1 MKDFLKDF
9 GKVPK
14 NCPLALGAIE
24 NGVQLCY
31 ICPKKNDMNMNDWKE
46 LCKNV
51 WNWLVKKPQVVNVK
65 KPQVEKVLKG
75 YSPDRMKRYLD
86 AHYEF
91 RYNVLSE
98 VNEFRP
104 KGEDQSAFK
113 LLGKRELNALCMEIQ
128 SAGIPCWDRDVARY
142 IHSTLVEDYHPF
154 TLYIQ
159 ELPKWDGE
167 DRLTDLAQRVSSE
180 AYWVKHFHRWMLA
193 LMAQWM
199 GKNTTYA
206 NCVAPL
212 LVSEEQGWLKSTF
225 CKSLMPEPLQAYYT
239 DQIDLSANGRLE
251 GKLAVMGLINLDE
264 FDRLS
269 SRAMAK
275 LKNLMQLSSL
285 SIRKAYQK
293 NYAPLPRIAS
303 FIGTSNRKDLLD
315 DPTGSRRF
323 LCVEVEHR
331 IDCSDIDLPQIY
343 AQLKAELEAGER
355 YWFTPDEE
363 QEIQCHNEAFY
374 QVHPEEELF
383 RNHFRTPSDG
393 ETCEMLSLSDILET
407 LKEKHGALLRNVS
420 MVKFGNALVAS
431 GVERVH
437 TKLGNRYK
445 LVRVDVGE

>member
-1 MKDFLKDF
+1 M
-9 GKVPK
+9 
-14 NCPLALGAIE
+14 IT
-24 NGVQLCY
+24 
-31 ICPKKNDMNMNDWKE
+31 WKMF
-46 LCKNV
+46 CKNL
-51 WNWLVKKPQVVNVK
+51 WNLLVKKPQVTNVK
-65 KPQVEKVLKG
+65 KPQVEKVQKG
-75 YSPDRMKRYLD
+75 CLPDKMKRYLN

-98 VNEFRP
+98 INEFRP
-104 KGEDQSAFK
+104 KGEDLLTFRI
-113 LLGKRELNALCMEIQ
+113 LGKRELNALCMEIQ

-154 TLYIQ
+154 SLYIQ

-167 DRLTDLAQRVSSE
+167 DRLTDLAQRVSTE

-285 SIRKAYQK
+285 NIRKSYQK
-293 NYAPLPRIAS
+293 NYSQLPRIAS

-331 IDCSDIDLPQIY
+331 IDCTDIDLSQIY

-355 YWFTPDEE
+355 YWFTSEEE
-363 QEIQCHNEAFY
+363 QEIQFHNEAFY

-383 RNHFRTPSDG
+383 RNHFRVPSEG
-393 ETCEMLSLSDILET
+393 EMCEMLSLSEILEA
-407 LKEKHGALLRNVS
+407 LKEKHGSLLRNVS
-420 MVKFGNALVAS
+420 MVKFGNALVTS

-437 TKLGNRYK
+437 TKFGNRYK

>member
-1 MKDFLKDF
+1 MITW
-9 GKVPK
+9 KVF
-14 NCPLALGAIE
+14 
-24 NGVQLCY
+24 
-31 ICPKKNDMNMNDWKE
+31 
-46 LCKNV
+46 CKNL
-51 WNWLVKKPQVVNVK
+51 WNLLVKKPQVTNVK
-65 KPQVEKVLKG
+65 KPQVEKVQKG
-75 YSPDRMKRYLD
+75 CLPDKMKRYLN

-98 VNEFRP
+98 INEFRP
-104 KGEDQSAFK
+104 KGEGLLTFRI
-113 LLGKRELNALCMEIQ
+113 LGKRELNALCMEIQ

-154 TLYIQ
+154 SLYIQ

-167 DRLTDLAQRVSSE
+167 DRLTDLAQRVSTE

-239 DQIDLSANGRLE
+239 DQIDLSANGRQE

-285 SIRKAYQK
+285 NIRKSYQK
-293 NYAPLPRIAS
+293 NYSQLPRIAS

-331 IDCSDIDLPQIY
+331 IDCTDIDLSQIY

-355 YWFTPDEE
+355 YWFTSEEE
-363 QEIQCHNEAFY
+363 QEIQFHNEAFY

-383 RNHFRTPSDG
+383 RNHFRVPSEG
-393 ETCEMLSLSDILET
+393 EMCEMFSLSEILEA
-407 LKEKHGALLRNVS
+407 LKEKHGSLLRNVS

-437 TKLGNRYK
+437 TKFGNRYK

>member
-1 MKDFLKDF
+1 MITW
-9 GKVPK
+9 KVF
-14 NCPLALGAIE
+14 
-24 NGVQLCY
+24 
-31 ICPKKNDMNMNDWKE
+31 
-46 LCKNV
+46 CKNL
-51 WNWLVKKPQVVNVK
+51 WNLLVKKPQVTNVK
-65 KPQVEKVLKG
+65 KPQVEKVQKG
-75 YSPDRMKRYLD
+75 CLPDKMKRYLN

-98 VNEFRP
+98 INEFRP
-104 KGEDQSAFK
+104 KGEGLLTFRI
-113 LLGKRELNALCMEIQ
+113 LGKRELNALCMEIQ

-154 TLYIQ
+154 SLYIQ

-167 DRLTDLAQRVSSE
+167 DRLTDLAQRVSTE

-239 DQIDLSANGRLE
+239 DQIDLSGNGRLE

-285 SIRKAYQK
+285 NIRKSYQK
-293 NYAPLPRIAS
+293 NYSQLPRIAS

-331 IDCSDIDLPQIY
+331 IDCTDIDLSQIY

-355 YWFTPDEE
+355 YWFTSEEE
-363 QEIQCHNEAFY
+363 QEIQFHNEAFY

-383 RNHFRTPSDG
+383 RNHFRVPSEG
-393 ETCEMLSLSDILET
+393 EMCEMFSLSEILEA
-407 LKEKHGALLRNVS
+407 LKEKHGSLLRNVS

-437 TKLGNRYK
+437 TKFGNRYK

>member
-1 MKDFLKDF
+1 MITW
-9 GKVPK
+9 KVF
-14 NCPLALGAIE
+14 
-24 NGVQLCY
+24 
-31 ICPKKNDMNMNDWKE
+31 
-46 LCKNV
+46 CKNL
-51 WNWLVKKPQVVNVK
+51 WNLLVKKPQVTNVK
-65 KPQVEKVLKG
+65 KPQVEKVQKG
-75 YSPDRMKRYLD
+75 CLPDKMKRYLN

-98 VNEFRP
+98 INEFRP
-104 KGEDQSAFK
+104 KGEGLLTFRI
-113 LLGKRELNALCMEIQ
+113 LGKRELNALCMEIQ

-154 TLYIQ
+154 SLYIQ

-167 DRLTDLAQRVSSE
+167 DRLTDLAQRVSTE

-285 SIRKAYQK
+285 NIRKSYQK
-293 NYAPLPRIAS
+293 NYSQLPRIAS

-331 IDCSDIDLPQIY
+331 IDCTDIDLSQIY

-355 YWFTPDEE
+355 YWFTSEEE
-363 QEIQCHNEAFY
+363 QEIQFHNEAFY

-383 RNHFRTPSDG
+383 RNHFRVPSEG
-393 ETCEMLSLSDILET
+393 EMCEMFSLSEILEA
-407 LKEKHGALLRNVS
+407 LKEKHGSLLRNVS

-437 TKLGNRYK
+437 TKFGNRYK

>member
-1 MKDFLKDF
+1 
-9 GKVPK
+9 
-14 NCPLALGAIE
+14 
-24 NGVQLCY
+24 
-31 ICPKKNDMNMNDWKE
+31 MNVWKE
-46 LCKNV
+46 FCV
-51 WNWLVKKPQVVNVK
+51 RVCNWFVKKPKTVDVK
-65 KPQVEKVLKG
+65 KSSEGKVSKS
-75 YSPDRMKRYLD
+75 YSPDRMKRYLN

-98 VNEFRP
+98 TNEFRP
-104 KGEDQSAFK
+104 KGESQMSFK
-113 LLGKRELNALCMEIQ
+113 LLGKRELNALCLEIQ
-128 SAGIPCWDRDVARY
+128 SAGIPCWDRDLARY

-159 ELPKWDGE
+159 ELPTWDGE
-167 DRLTDLAQRVSSE
+167 ERLTDLASRVSSE
-180 AYWVKHFHRWMLA
+180 PYWVKHFHRWMLA

-212 LVSEEQGWLKSTF
+212 LVSEEQGWQKSTF

-239 DQIDLSANGRLE
+239 DQIDLLANGRLE
-251 GKLAVMGLINLDE
+251 GKLGVMGLINLDE
-264 FDRLS
+264 FDRLT
-269 SRAMAK
+269 SRGMAK

-323 LCVEVEHR
+323 LCVEVERR
-331 IDCSDIDLPQIY
+331 IDCANINLTQIY
-343 AQLKAELEAGER
+343 AQLKVELEAGER
-355 YWFTPDEE
+355 YWFTPEEE
-363 QEIQCHNEAFY
+363 QEIQCHNESFY
-374 QVHPEEELF
+374 QIHPEEELF
-383 RNHFRTPSDG
+383 RNHFRAASEG
-393 ETCEMLSLSDILET
+393 EVCEMLSLSEILEV

-445 LVRVDVGE
+445 LVRVGVGE

>member
-1 MKDFLKDF
+1 MITW
-9 GKVPK
+9 KVF
-14 NCPLALGAIE
+14 
-24 NGVQLCY
+24 
-31 ICPKKNDMNMNDWKE
+31 
-46 LCKNV
+46 CKNL
-51 WNWLVKKPQVVNVK
+51 WNLLVKKPQVTNVK
-65 KPQVEKVLKG
+65 KPQVEKVQKG
-75 YSPDRMKRYLD
+75 CLPDKMKRYLN

-98 VNEFRP
+98 INEFRP
-104 KGEDQSAFK
+104 KGEDLLTFRI
-113 LLGKRELNALCMEIQ
+113 LGKRELNALCMEIQ

-154 TLYIQ
+154 SLYIQ

-167 DRLTDLAQRVSSE
+167 DRLTDLAQRVSTE

-239 DQIDLSANGRLE
+239 DQIDLSTNGRLE

-285 SIRKAYQK
+285 NIRKSYQK
-293 NYAPLPRIAS
+293 NYSQLPRIAS

-331 IDCSDIDLPQIY
+331 IDCTDIDLSQIY

-355 YWFTPDEE
+355 YWFTSEEE
-363 QEIQCHNEAFY
+363 QEIQFHNEAFY

-383 RNHFRTPSDG
+383 RNHFRVPSEG
-393 ETCEMLSLSDILET
+393 EMCEMFSLSEILEA
-407 LKEKHGALLRNVS
+407 LKEKHGSLLRNVS

-437 TKLGNRYK
+437 TKFGNRYK

>member
-1 MKDFLKDF
+1 MITW
-9 GKVPK
+9 KVF
-14 NCPLALGAIE
+14 
-24 NGVQLCY
+24 
-31 ICPKKNDMNMNDWKE
+31 
-46 LCKNV
+46 CKNL
-51 WNWLVKKPQVVNVK
+51 WNLLVKKPQVTNVK
-65 KPQVEKVLKG
+65 KPQVEKVQKG
-75 YSPDRMKRYLD
+75 CLPDKMKRYLN

-98 VNEFRP
+98 INEFRP
-104 KGEDQSAFK
+104 KGEDLLTFRI
-113 LLGKRELNALCMEIQ
+113 LGKRELNALCMEIQ

-154 TLYIQ
+154 SLYIQ

-167 DRLTDLAQRVSSE
+167 DRLTDLAQRVSTE

-225 CKSLMPEPLQAYYT
+225 CKSLMPEPLQANYT

-285 SIRKAYQK
+285 NIRKSYQK
-293 NYAPLPRIAS
+293 NYSQLPRIAS

-331 IDCSDIDLPQIY
+331 IDCTDIDLSQIY

-355 YWFTPDEE
+355 YWFTSEEE
-363 QEIQCHNEAFY
+363 QEIQFHNEAFY

-383 RNHFRTPSDG
+383 RNHFRVPSEG
-393 ETCEMLSLSDILET
+393 EMCQMLSLSEILEA
-407 LKEKHGALLRNVS
+407 LKEKHGSLLRNVS

-437 TKLGNRYK
+437 TKFGNRYK

>member
-1 MKDFLKDF
+1 MPIANGGTD
-9 GKVPK
+9 
-14 NCPLALGAIE
+14 ALY
-24 NGVQLCY
+24 L
-31 ICPKKNDMNMNDWKE
+31 PKKENDMTMKNWKE
-46 LCKNV
+46 FCLNV
-51 WNWLVKKPQVVNVK
+51 WHWLVRKPEVVNAQKPQKVK
-65 KPQVEKVLKG
+65 KVKG
-75 YSPDRMKRYLD
+75 YSPERMKRYLND
-86 AHYEF
+86 RYEF

-104 KGEDQSAFK
+104 KGEERSAFK
-113 LLGKRELNALCMEIQ
+113 LLGKRELNALCLEIQ

-142 IHSTLVEDYHPF
+142 IHSTLIEDYHPF
-154 TLYIQ
+154 TLYVQ
-159 ELPKWDGE
+159 ELPAWDGV
-167 DRLTDLAQRVSSE
+167 DRLEDLARRVSSE
-180 AYWVKHFHRWMLA
+180 EYWVKHFRRWMLA
-193 LMAQWM
+193 VMAQWM
-199 GKNTTYA
+199 GKNTTFA

-239 DQIDLSANGRLE
+239 DQVDLSGNGRFE
-251 GKLAVMGLINLDE
+251 GKLGVMGLVNLDE
-264 FDRLS
+264 FDRLTP
-269 SRAMAK
+269 RAMAK

-331 IDCSDIDLPQIY
+331 IDCSGIDLAQIY
-343 AQLKAELEAGER
+343 AQLKAELAAGER

-363 QEIQCHNEAFY
+363 QEIQRHNEAFY

-383 RNHFRTPSDG
+383 RNHFRAASAD
-393 ETCEMLSLSDILET
+393 EAYEMLSLSEILEA

-445 LVRVDVGE
+445 LVRVDAGE

>member
-1 MKDFLKDF
+1 MITW
-9 GKVPK
+9 KVF
-14 NCPLALGAIE
+14 
-24 NGVQLCY
+24 
-31 ICPKKNDMNMNDWKE
+31 
-46 LCKNV
+46 CKNL
-51 WNWLVKKPQVVNVK
+51 WNLLVKKPQVTNVK
-65 KPQVEKVLKG
+65 KPQVEKVQKG
-75 YSPDRMKRYLD
+75 CLPDKMKRYLN

-98 VNEFRP
+98 INEFRP
-104 KGEDQSAFK
+104 KGEDLLTFRI
-113 LLGKRELNALCMEIQ
+113 LGKRELNALCMEIQ

-154 TLYIQ
+154 SLYIQ

-167 DRLTDLAQRVSSE
+167 DRLTDLAQRVSTE

-285 SIRKAYQK
+285 NIRKSYQK
-293 NYAPLPRIAS
+293 NYSQLPRIAS

-331 IDCSDIDLPQIY
+331 IDCTDIDLSQIY

-355 YWFTPDEE
+355 YWFTSEEE
-363 QEIQCHNEAFY
+363 QEIQFHNEAVY

-383 RNHFRTPSDG
+383 RNHFRVPSEG
-393 ETCEMLSLSDILET
+393 EMCEMFSLSEILEA
-407 LKEKHGALLRNVS
+407 LKEKHGSLLRNVS

-437 TKLGNRYK
+437 TKFGNRYK

>member
-1 MKDFLKDF
+1 MITW
-9 GKVPK
+9 KVF
-14 NCPLALGAIE
+14 
-24 NGVQLCY
+24 
-31 ICPKKNDMNMNDWKE
+31 
-46 LCKNV
+46 CKNL
-51 WNWLVKKPQVVNVK
+51 WNLLVKKPQVTNVK
-65 KPQVEKVLKG
+65 KPQVEKVQKG
-75 YSPDRMKRYLD
+75 CLPDKMKRYLN

-98 VNEFRP
+98 INEFRP
-104 KGEDQSAFK
+104 KGEDLLTFRI
-113 LLGKRELNALCMEIQ
+113 LGKRELNALCMEIQ

-154 TLYIQ
+154 SLYIQ

-167 DRLTDLAQRVSSE
+167 DRRTDLAQRVSTE

-285 SIRKAYQK
+285 NIRKSYQK
-293 NYAPLPRIAS
+293 NYSQLPRIAS

-331 IDCSDIDLPQIY
+331 IDCTDIDLSQIY

-355 YWFTPDEE
+355 YWFTSEEE
-363 QEIQCHNEAFY
+363 QEIQFHNEAFY

-383 RNHFRTPSDG
+383 RNHFRVPSEG
-393 ETCEMLSLSDILET
+393 EMCEMFSLSEILEA
-407 LKEKHGALLRNVS
+407 LKEKHGSLLRNVS

-437 TKLGNRYK
+437 TKFGNRYK

>member
-1 MKDFLKDF
+1 M
-9 GKVPK
+9 
-14 NCPLALGAIE
+14 IT
-24 NGVQLCY
+24 
-31 ICPKKNDMNMNDWKE
+31 WKMF
-46 LCKNV
+46 CKNL
-51 WNWLVKKPQVVNVK
+51 WNLLVKKPQVTNVK
-65 KPQVEKVLKG
+65 KPQVEKVQKG
-75 YSPDRMKRYLD
+75 CLPDKMKRYLN

-98 VNEFRP
+98 INEFRP
-104 KGEDQSAFK
+104 KGEDLLTFRI
-113 LLGKRELNALCMEIQ
+113 LGKRELNALCMEIQ

-154 TLYIQ
+154 SLYIQ

-167 DRLTDLAQRVSSE
+167 DRLTDLAQRVSTE

-239 DQIDLSANGRLE
+239 DQIDLSANGRPE

-285 SIRKAYQK
+285 NIRKSYQK
-293 NYAPLPRIAS
+293 NYSQLPRIAS

-331 IDCSDIDLPQIY
+331 IDCTDIDLSQIY

-355 YWFTPDEE
+355 YWFTSEEE
-363 QEIQCHNEAFY
+363 QEIQFHNEAFY

-383 RNHFRTPSDG
+383 RNHFRVPSEG
-393 ETCEMLSLSDILET
+393 EMCEMLSLSEILEA
-407 LKEKHGALLRNVS
+407 LKEKHGSLLRNVS

-437 TKLGNRYK
+437 TKFGNRYK

>member
-1 MKDFLKDF
+1 MITW
-9 GKVPK
+9 KVF
-14 NCPLALGAIE
+14 
-24 NGVQLCY
+24 
-31 ICPKKNDMNMNDWKE
+31 
-46 LCKNV
+46 CKNL
-51 WNWLVKKPQVVNVK
+51 WNLLVKKPQVTNVK
-65 KPQVEKVLKG
+65 KPQVEKVQKG
-75 YSPDRMKRYLD
+75 CLPDKMKRYLN

-98 VNEFRP
+98 INEFRP
-104 KGEDQSAFK
+104 KGEDLLTFRI
-113 LLGKRELNALCMEIQ
+113 LGKRELNALCMEIQ

-154 TLYIQ
+154 SLYIQ

-167 DRLTDLAQRVSSE
+167 DRLTDLAQRVSTE

-285 SIRKAYQK
+285 NIRKSYQK
-293 NYAPLPRIAS
+293 NYSQLPRIAS

-331 IDCSDIDLPQIY
+331 IDCTDIDLSQIY

-355 YWFTPDEE
+355 YWFTSEEE
-363 QEIQCHNEAFY
+363 QEIQFHNEAFY

-383 RNHFRTPSDG
+383 RNHFRVPSEG
-393 ETCEMLSLSDILET
+393 EMCEMFSLSEILEA
-407 LKEKHGALLRNVS
+407 LKEKHGSLLRNVS

-437 TKLGNRYK
+437 TKFGNRYK

>member
-1 MKDFLKDF
+1 MITW
-9 GKVPK
+9 KVF
-14 NCPLALGAIE
+14 
-24 NGVQLCY
+24 
-31 ICPKKNDMNMNDWKE
+31 
-46 LCKNV
+46 CKNL
-51 WNWLVKKPQVVNVK
+51 WNLLVKKPQVTNVK
-65 KPQVEKVLKG
+65 KPQVKKVQKG
-75 YSPDRMKRYLD
+75 CLPDKMKRYLN

-98 VNEFRP
+98 INEFRP
-104 KGEDQSAFK
+104 KGEDLLTFRI
-113 LLGKRELNALCMEIQ
+113 LGKRELNALCMEIQ

-154 TLYIQ
+154 SLYIQ

-167 DRLTDLAQRVSSE
+167 DRLTDLAQRVSTE

-239 DQIDLSANGRLE
+239 DQIDLSANGRQE

-285 SIRKAYQK
+285 NIRKSYQK
-293 NYAPLPRIAS
+293 NYSQLPRIAS

-331 IDCSDIDLPQIY
+331 IDCTDIDLSQIY

-355 YWFTPDEE
+355 YWFTSEEE
-363 QEIQCHNEAFY
+363 QEIQFHNEAFY

-383 RNHFRTPSDG
+383 RNHFRVPSEG
-393 ETCEMLSLSDILET
+393 EMCEMFSLSEILEA
-407 LKEKHGALLRNVS
+407 LKEKHGSLLRNVS

-437 TKLGNRYK
+437 TKFGNRYK

>member
-1 MKDFLKDF
+1 MITW
-9 GKVPK
+9 KVF
-14 NCPLALGAIE
+14 
-24 NGVQLCY
+24 
-31 ICPKKNDMNMNDWKE
+31 
-46 LCKNV
+46 CKNL
-51 WNWLVKKPQVVNVK
+51 WNLLVKKPQVTNVK
-65 KPQVEKVLKG
+65 KPQVEKVQKG
-75 YSPDRMKRYLD
+75 CLPDKMKRYLN

-98 VNEFRP
+98 INEFRP
-104 KGEDQSAFK
+104 KGEDLLTFRI
-113 LLGKRELNALCMEIQ
+113 LGKRELNALCMEIQ

-154 TLYIQ
+154 SLYIQ

-167 DRLTDLAQRVSSE
+167 DRLTDLAQRVSTE

-285 SIRKAYQK
+285 NIRKSYQK
-293 NYAPLPRIAS
+293 NYSQLPRIAS

-331 IDCSDIDLPQIY
+331 IDCTDIDLSQIY

-355 YWFTPDEE
+355 YWFTSEEE
-363 QEIQCHNEAFY
+363 QEIQFHNEAFY

-383 RNHFRTPSDG
+383 RNHFRVPSEG
-393 ETCEMLSLSDILET
+393 EMCEMFSLSEILEA
-407 LKEKHGALLRNVS
+407 LKEKHGSLLRNVS
-420 MVKFGNALVAS
+420 MVKFGNALVTS

-437 TKLGNRYK
+437 TKFGNRYK

>member
-1 MKDFLKDF
+1 MITW
-9 GKVPK
+9 KVF
-14 NCPLALGAIE
+14 
-24 NGVQLCY
+24 
-31 ICPKKNDMNMNDWKE
+31 
-46 LCKNV
+46 CKNL
-51 WNWLVKKPQVVNVK
+51 WNLLVKKPQVTNVK
-65 KPQVEKVLKG
+65 KPQVEKVQKG
-75 YSPDRMKRYLD
+75 CLPDKMKRYLN

-98 VNEFRP
+98 INEFRP
-104 KGEDQSAFK
+104 KGEGLLTFRI
-113 LLGKRELNALCMEIQ
+113 LGKRELNALCMEIQ

-154 TLYIQ
+154 SLYIQ

-167 DRLTDLAQRVSSE
+167 DRLTDLAQRVSTE

-239 DQIDLSANGRLE
+239 DQIDLSGNGRLE

-285 SIRKAYQK
+285 NIRKSYQK
-293 NYAPLPRIAS
+293 NYSQLPRIAS

-331 IDCSDIDLPQIY
+331 IDCTDIDLSQIY

-355 YWFTPDEE
+355 YWFTSEEE
-363 QEIQCHNEAFY
+363 QEIQFHNEAFY

-383 RNHFRTPSDG
+383 RNHFRVPSEG
-393 ETCEMLSLSDILET
+393 EMCEMLSLSEILEA
-407 LKEKHGALLRNVS
+407 LKEKHGSLLRNVS

-437 TKLGNRYK
+437 TKFGNRYK

>member
-1 MKDFLKDF
+1 MITW
-9 GKVPK
+9 KVF
-14 NCPLALGAIE
+14 
-24 NGVQLCY
+24 
-31 ICPKKNDMNMNDWKE
+31 
-46 LCKNV
+46 CKNL
-51 WNWLVKKPQVVNVK
+51 WNLLVKKPQVTNVK
-65 KPQVEKVLKG
+65 KPQVKKVQKG
-75 YSPDRMKRYLD
+75 CLPDKMKRYLN

-98 VNEFRP
+98 INEFRP
-104 KGEDQSAFK
+104 KGEDLLTFRI
-113 LLGKRELNALCMEIQ
+113 LGKRELNALCMEIQ

-154 TLYIQ
+154 SLYIQ

-167 DRLTDLAQRVSSE
+167 DRLTDLAQRVSTE

-239 DQIDLSANGRLE
+239 DQIDLSGNGRLE

-285 SIRKAYQK
+285 NIRKSYQK
-293 NYAPLPRIAS
+293 NYSQLPRIAS

-331 IDCSDIDLPQIY
+331 IDCTDIDLSQIY

-355 YWFTPDEE
+355 YWFTSEEE
-363 QEIQCHNEAFY
+363 QEIQFHNEAFY

-383 RNHFRTPSDG
+383 RNHFRVPSEG
-393 ETCEMLSLSDILET
+393 EMCEMFSLSEILEA
-407 LKEKHGALLRNVS
+407 LKEKHGSLLRNVS
-420 MVKFGNALVAS
+420 MVKFGNALVTS

-437 TKLGNRYK
+437 TKFGNRYK

>member
-1 MKDFLKDF
+1 MITW
-9 GKVPK
+9 KVF
-14 NCPLALGAIE
+14 
-24 NGVQLCY
+24 
-31 ICPKKNDMNMNDWKE
+31 
-46 LCKNV
+46 CKNL
-51 WNWLVKKPQVVNVK
+51 WNLLVKKPQVTNVK
-65 KPQVEKVLKG
+65 KPQVEKVQKG
-75 YSPDRMKRYLD
+75 CLPDKMKRYLN

-98 VNEFRP
+98 INEFRP
-104 KGEDQSAFK
+104 KGEDLLTFRI
-113 LLGKRELNALCMEIQ
+113 LGKRELNALCMEIQ

-154 TLYIQ
+154 SLYIQ

-167 DRLTDLAQRVSSE
+167 DRLTDLAQRVSTE

-285 SIRKAYQK
+285 NIRKSYQK
-293 NYAPLPRIAS
+293 NYSQLPRIAS

-331 IDCSDIDLPQIY
+331 IDCTDIDLSQIY

-355 YWFTPDEE
+355 YWFTSEEE
-363 QEIQCHNEAFY
+363 QEIQFHNEAFY

-383 RNHFRTPSDG
+383 RNHFRVPSEG
-393 ETCEMLSLSDILET
+393 EMCEMLSLSEILEA
-407 LKEKHGALLRNVS
+407 LKEKHGSLLRNVS
-420 MVKFGNALVAS
+420 MVKFGNALVTS

-437 TKLGNRYK
+437 TKFGNRYK

>member
-1 MKDFLKDF
+1 MD
-9 GKVPK
+9 V
-14 NCPLALGAIE
+14 
-24 NGVQLCY
+24 
-31 ICPKKNDMNMNDWKE
+31 WKE
-46 LCKNV
+46 FCLRV
-51 WNWLVKKPQVVNVK
+51 WKWFVKKTRVADAK
-65 KPQVEKVLKG
+65 RSSEEKVANR
-75 YSPDRMKRYLD
+75 YSPERMKRYLN

-98 VNEFRP
+98 INEFRP
-104 KGEDQSAFK
+104 RGENLLGFK
-113 LLGKRELNALCMEIQ
+113 CLGKRELNALCLEIQ
-128 SAGIPCWDRDVARY
+128 SAGIPCWDRDLARY

-154 TLYIQ
+154 TLYVQ
-159 ELPKWDGE
+159 ELPEWDGE
-167 DRLTDLAQRVSSE
+167 DRLVDLASRVSSE

-193 LMAQWM
+193 LLAQWM

-251 GKLAVMGLINLDE
+251 GKLGVMGLINLDE
-264 FDRLS
+264 FDRLT
-269 SRAMAK
+269 SRGMAK

-331 IDCSDIDLPQIY
+331 IDCSNINLPQIY

-355 YWFTPDEE
+355 YWFTPEEE

-374 QVHPEEELF
+374 QIHPEEELF
-383 RNHFRTPSDG
+383 RNHFRSALEG
-393 ETCEMLSLSDILET
+393 EACEMLSLSEILEV

>member
-1 MKDFLKDF
+1 MITW
-9 GKVPK
+9 KVF
-14 NCPLALGAIE
+14 
-24 NGVQLCY
+24 
-31 ICPKKNDMNMNDWKE
+31 
-46 LCKNV
+46 CKNL
-51 WNWLVKKPQVVNVK
+51 WNLLVKKPQVTNVK
-65 KPQVEKVLKG
+65 KPQVEKVQKG
-75 YSPDRMKRYLD
+75 CLPDKMKRYLN

-98 VNEFRP
+98 INEFRP
-104 KGEDQSAFK
+104 KGEDLLTFRI
-113 LLGKRELNALCMEIQ
+113 LGKRELNALCMEIQ

-154 TLYIQ
+154 SLYIQ

-167 DRLTDLAQRVSSE
+167 DRLTDLAQRVSTE

-285 SIRKAYQK
+285 NIRKSYQK
-293 NYAPLPRIAS
+293 NYSQLPRIAS

-331 IDCSDIDLPQIY
+331 IDCTDIDLSQIY

-355 YWFTPDEE
+355 YWFTSEEE
-363 QEIQCHNEAFY
+363 QEIQFHNEAFY

-383 RNHFRTPSDG
+383 RNHFRVPSEG
-393 ETCEMLSLSDILET
+393 EMCEMLSLSEILEA
-407 LKEKHGALLRNVS
+407 LKEKHGSLLRNVS

-437 TKLGNRYK
+437 TKFGNRYK

>member
-1 MKDFLKDF
+1 MITW
-9 GKVPK
+9 KVF
-14 NCPLALGAIE
+14 
-24 NGVQLCY
+24 
-31 ICPKKNDMNMNDWKE
+31 
-46 LCKNV
+46 CKNL
-51 WNWLVKKPQVVNVK
+51 WNLLVKKPQVTNVK
-65 KPQVEKVLKG
+65 KPQVEKVQKG
-75 YSPDRMKRYLD
+75 CLPDKMKRYLN
-86 AHYEF
+86 AYYEF

-98 VNEFRP
+98 INEFRP
-104 KGEDQSAFK
+104 KGEDLLTFRI
-113 LLGKRELNALCMEIQ
+113 LGKRELNALCMEIQ

-154 TLYIQ
+154 SLYIQ

-167 DRLTDLAQRVSSE
+167 DRLTDLAQRVSTE

-285 SIRKAYQK
+285 NIRKSYQK
-293 NYAPLPRIAS
+293 NYSQLPRIAS

-331 IDCSDIDLPQIY
+331 IDCTDIDLSQIY

-355 YWFTPDEE
+355 YWFTSEEE
-363 QEIQCHNEAFY
+363 QEIQFHNEAFY

-383 RNHFRTPSDG
+383 RNHFRVPSEG
-393 ETCEMLSLSDILET
+393 EMCEMLSLSEILEA
-407 LKEKHGALLRNVS
+407 LKEKHGSLLRNVS

-437 TKLGNRYK
+437 TKFGNRYK

>member
-1 MKDFLKDF
+1 MITW
-9 GKVPK
+9 KVF
-14 NCPLALGAIE
+14 
-24 NGVQLCY
+24 
-31 ICPKKNDMNMNDWKE
+31 
-46 LCKNV
+46 CKNL
-51 WNWLVKKPQVVNVK
+51 WNLLVKKPQVTNVK
-65 KPQVEKVLKG
+65 KPQVKKVQKG
-75 YSPDRMKRYLD
+75 CLPDKMKRYLN

-98 VNEFRP
+98 INEFRP
-104 KGEDQSAFK
+104 KGEDLLTFRI
-113 LLGKRELNALCMEIQ
+113 LGKRELNALCMEIQ

-154 TLYIQ
+154 SLYIQ

-167 DRLTDLAQRVSSE
+167 DRLTDLAQRVSTE

-285 SIRKAYQK
+285 NIRKSYQK
-293 NYAPLPRIAS
+293 NYSQLPRIAS

-331 IDCSDIDLPQIY
+331 IDCTDIDLSQIY

-355 YWFTPDEE
+355 YWFTSEEE
-363 QEIQCHNEAFY
+363 QEIQFHNEAFY

-383 RNHFRTPSDG
+383 RNHFRVPSEG
-393 ETCEMLSLSDILET
+393 EMCEMFSLSEILEA
-407 LKEKHGALLRNVS
+407 LKEKHGSLLRNVS

-437 TKLGNRYK
+437 TKYGNRYK

>member
-1 MKDFLKDF
+1 MITW
-9 GKVPK
+9 KVF
-14 NCPLALGAIE
+14 
-24 NGVQLCY
+24 
-31 ICPKKNDMNMNDWKE
+31 
-46 LCKNV
+46 CKNL
-51 WNWLVKKPQVVNVK
+51 WNLLVKKPQVTNVK
-65 KPQVEKVLKG
+65 KPQVKKVQKG
-75 YSPDRMKRYLD
+75 CLPDKMKRYLN

-98 VNEFRP
+98 INEFRP
-104 KGEDQSAFK
+104 KGEDLLTFRI
-113 LLGKRELNALCMEIQ
+113 LGKRELNALCMEIQ

-154 TLYIQ
+154 SLYIQ

-167 DRLTDLAQRVSSE
+167 DRLTDLAQRVSTE

-285 SIRKAYQK
+285 NIRKSYQK
-293 NYAPLPRIAS
+293 NNSQLPRIAS

-331 IDCSDIDLPQIY
+331 IDCTDIDLSQIY

-355 YWFTPDEE
+355 YWFTSEEE
-363 QEIQCHNEAFY
+363 QEIQFHNEAFY

-383 RNHFRTPSDG
+383 RNHFRVPSEG
-393 ETCEMLSLSDILET
+393 EMCEMFSLSEILEA
-407 LKEKHGALLRNVS
+407 LKEKHGSLLRNVS
-420 MVKFGNALVAS
+420 MVKFGNVLVTS

-437 TKLGNRYK
+437 TKFGNRYK

>member
-1 MKDFLKDF
+1 MITW
-9 GKVPK
+9 KVF
-14 NCPLALGAIE
+14 
-24 NGVQLCY
+24 
-31 ICPKKNDMNMNDWKE
+31 
-46 LCKNV
+46 CKNL
-51 WNWLVKKPQVVNVK
+51 WNLLVKKPQVTNVK
-65 KPQVEKVLKG
+65 KPQVEKVQKG
-75 YSPDRMKRYLD
+75 CLPDKMKRYLN

-98 VNEFRP
+98 INEFRP
-104 KGEDQSAFK
+104 KGEDLLTFRI
-113 LLGKRELNALCMEIQ
+113 LGKRELNALCMEIQ

-154 TLYIQ
+154 SLYIQ

-167 DRLTDLAQRVSSE
+167 DRLTDLAQRVSTE

-285 SIRKAYQK
+285 NIRKSYQK
-293 NYAPLPRIAS
+293 NYSQLPRIAS

-331 IDCSDIDLPQIY
+331 IDCTDIDLSQIY

-355 YWFTPDEE
+355 YWFTSEEE
-363 QEIQCHNEAFY
+363 QEIQFHNEAFY

-383 RNHFRTPSDG
+383 RNHFRVPSEG
-393 ETCEMLSLSDILET
+393 EMYEMFSLSEILEA
-407 LKEKHGALLRNVS
+407 LKEKHGSLLRNVS

-437 TKLGNRYK
+437 TKFGNRYK

>member
-1 MKDFLKDF
+1 MITW
-9 GKVPK
+9 KVF
-14 NCPLALGAIE
+14 
-24 NGVQLCY
+24 
-31 ICPKKNDMNMNDWKE
+31 
-46 LCKNV
+46 CKNL
-51 WNWLVKKPQVVNVK
+51 WNLLVKKPQVTNVK
-65 KPQVEKVLKG
+65 KPQVEKVQKG
-75 YSPDRMKRYLD
+75 CLPDKMKRYLN

-98 VNEFRP
+98 INEFRP
-104 KGEDQSAFK
+104 KGEDLLTFRI
-113 LLGKRELNALCMEIQ
+113 LGKRELNALCMEIQ

-154 TLYIQ
+154 SLYIQ

-167 DRLTDLAQRVSSE
+167 DRLTDLAQRVSTE

-285 SIRKAYQK
+285 NIRKSYQK
-293 NYAPLPRIAS
+293 NYSQLPRIAS

-331 IDCSDIDLPQIY
+331 IDCTDIDLSQIY

-355 YWFTPDEE
+355 YWFTSDEE
-363 QEIQCHNEAFY
+363 QEIQFHNEAFY

-383 RNHFRTPSDG
+383 RNHFRVPSEG
-393 ETCEMLSLSDILET
+393 EMCQMLSLSEILDA
-407 LKEKHGALLRNVS
+407 LKEKHGSLLRNVS

-437 TKLGNRYK
+437 TKFGNRYK

>member
-1 MKDFLKDF
+1 MITW
-9 GKVPK
+9 KVF
-14 NCPLALGAIE
+14 
-24 NGVQLCY
+24 
-31 ICPKKNDMNMNDWKE
+31 
-46 LCKNV
+46 CKNL
-51 WNWLVKKPQVVNVK
+51 WNLLVKKPQVTNVK
-65 KPQVEKVLKG
+65 KPQVKKVQKG
-75 YSPDRMKRYLD
+75 CLPDKMKHYLN

-98 VNEFRP
+98 INEFRP
-104 KGEDQSAFK
+104 KGEDLLTFRI
-113 LLGKRELNALCMEIQ
+113 LGKRELNALCMEIQ

-154 TLYIQ
+154 SLYIQ

-167 DRLTDLAQRVSSE
+167 DRLTDLAQRVSTE

-285 SIRKAYQK
+285 NIRKSYQK
-293 NYAPLPRIAS
+293 NYSQLPRIAS

-331 IDCSDIDLPQIY
+331 IDCTDIDLSQIY

-355 YWFTPDEE
+355 YWFTSEEE
-363 QEIQCHNEAFY
+363 QEIQFHNEAFY

-383 RNHFRTPSDG
+383 RNHFRVPSEG
-393 ETCEMLSLSDILET
+393 EMCEMFSLSEILEA
-407 LKEKHGALLRNVS
+407 LKEKHGSLLRNVS

-437 TKLGNRYK
+437 TKYGNRYK
-445 LVRVDVGE
+445 LVRVGSGE

>member
-1 MKDFLKDF
+1 MITW
-9 GKVPK
+9 KVF
-14 NCPLALGAIE
+14 
-24 NGVQLCY
+24 
-31 ICPKKNDMNMNDWKE
+31 
-46 LCKNV
+46 CKNL
-51 WNWLVKKPQVVNVK
+51 WNLLVKKPQVTNVK
-65 KPQVEKVLKG
+65 KPQVEKVQKG
-75 YSPDRMKRYLD
+75 CLPDKMKRYLN

-98 VNEFRP
+98 INEFRP
-104 KGEDQSAFK
+104 KGEDLLTFRI
-113 LLGKRELNALCMEIQ
+113 LGKRELNALCMEIQ

-154 TLYIQ
+154 SLYIQ

-167 DRLTDLAQRVSSE
+167 DRLTDLAQRVSTE

-239 DQIDLSANGRLE
+239 DQIDLSGNGRLE

-285 SIRKAYQK
+285 NIRKSYQK
-293 NYAPLPRIAS
+293 NYSQLPRIAS

-331 IDCSDIDLPQIY
+331 IDCTDIDLSQIY

-355 YWFTPDEE
+355 YWFTSEEE
-363 QEIQCHNEAFY
+363 QEIQFHNEAFY

-383 RNHFRTPSDG
+383 RNHFRVPSEG
-393 ETCEMLSLSDILET
+393 EMCEMLSLSEILEA
-407 LKEKHGALLRNVS
+407 LKEKHGSLLRNVS

-437 TKLGNRYK
+437 TKFGNRYK

>member
-1 MKDFLKDF
+1 MITW
-9 GKVPK
+9 KVF
-14 NCPLALGAIE
+14 
-24 NGVQLCY
+24 
-31 ICPKKNDMNMNDWKE
+31 
-46 LCKNV
+46 CKNL
-51 WNWLVKKPQVVNVK
+51 WNLLVKKPQVTNVK
-65 KPQVEKVLKG
+65 KPQVEKVQKG
-75 YSPDRMKRYLD
+75 CLPDKMKRYLN

-98 VNEFRP
+98 INEFRP
-104 KGEDQSAFK
+104 KGEGLLTFRI
-113 LLGKRELNALCMEIQ
+113 LGKRELNALCMEIQ

-154 TLYIQ
+154 SLYIQ

-167 DRLTDLAQRVSSE
+167 DRLTDLAQRVSTE

-239 DQIDLSANGRLE
+239 DQIDLSGNGRLE

-285 SIRKAYQK
+285 NIRKSYQK
-293 NYAPLPRIAS
+293 NYSQLPRIAS

-331 IDCSDIDLPQIY
+331 IDCTDIDLSQIY

-355 YWFTPDEE
+355 YWFTSEEE
-363 QEIQCHNEAFY
+363 QEIQFHNEAFY

-383 RNHFRTPSDG
+383 RNHFRVPSEG
-393 ETCEMLSLSDILET
+393 EMCEMFSLSEILEA
-407 LKEKHGALLRNVS
+407 LKEKHGSLLRNVS
-420 MVKFGNALVAS
+420 MVKFGNALVTS

-437 TKLGNRYK
+437 TKFGNRYK

>member
-1 MKDFLKDF
+1 MITW
-9 GKVPK
+9 KVF
-14 NCPLALGAIE
+14 
-24 NGVQLCY
+24 
-31 ICPKKNDMNMNDWKE
+31 
-46 LCKNV
+46 CKNL
-51 WNWLVKKPQVVNVK
+51 WNLLVKKPQVTNVK
-65 KPQVEKVLKG
+65 KPQVEKVQKG
-75 YSPDRMKRYLD
+75 CLPDKMKRYLN

-98 VNEFRP
+98 INEFRP
-104 KGEDQSAFK
+104 KGEDLLTFRI
-113 LLGKRELNALCMEIQ
+113 LGKRELNALCMEIQ

-154 TLYIQ
+154 SLYIQ

-167 DRLTDLAQRVSSE
+167 DRLTDLAQRVSTE

-225 CKSLMPEPLQAYYT
+225 CKSLMREPLQAYYT

-285 SIRKAYQK
+285 NIRKSYQK
-293 NYAPLPRIAS
+293 NYSQLPRIAS

-331 IDCSDIDLPQIY
+331 IDCTDIDLSQIY

-355 YWFTPDEE
+355 YWFTSEEE
-363 QEIQCHNEAFY
+363 QEIQFHNEAFY

-383 RNHFRTPSDG
+383 RNHFRVPSEG
-393 ETCEMLSLSDILET
+393 EMCEMFSLSEILEA
-407 LKEKHGALLRNVS
+407 LKEKHGSLLRNVS
-420 MVKFGNALVAS
+420 MVKFGNALVTS

-437 TKLGNRYK
+437 TKFGNRYK

>member
-1 MKDFLKDF
+1 MITW
-9 GKVPK
+9 KVF
-14 NCPLALGAIE
+14 
-24 NGVQLCY
+24 
-31 ICPKKNDMNMNDWKE
+31 
-46 LCKNV
+46 CKNL
-51 WNWLVKKPQVVNVK
+51 WNLLVKKPQVTNVK
-65 KPQVEKVLKG
+65 KPQVEKVQKG
-75 YSPDRMKRYLD
+75 CLPDKMKRYLN

-98 VNEFRP
+98 INEFRP
-104 KGEDQSAFK
+104 KGENLLTFRI
-113 LLGKRELNALCMEIQ
+113 LGKRELNALCLEIQ
-128 SAGIPCWDRDVARY
+128 SAGIPCWDRDLARY

-154 TLYIQ
+154 TLYVQ
-159 ELPKWDGE
+159 ELPEWDGE
-167 DRLTDLAQRVSSE
+167 DRLVDLASRVSSE
-180 AYWVKHFHRWMLA
+180 AYWVKYFHRWMQA
-193 LMAQWM
+193 LLAQWM

-212 LVSEEQGWLKSTF
+212 LVSEEQGWQKSTF

-251 GKLAVMGLINLDE
+251 GKLGVMGLINLDE
-264 FDRLS
+264 FDRLT
-269 SRAMAK
+269 SRGMAK

-331 IDCSDIDLPQIY
+331 IDCSNINLSQIY
-343 AQLKAELEAGER
+343 AQLKAELETGER
-355 YWFTPDEE
+355 YWFTPEEE

-374 QVHPEEELF
+374 QIHPEEELF
-383 RNHFRTPSDG
+383 RNHFRTPSEG
-393 ETCEMLSLSDILET
+393 ETCEMLSLSEILEV